1 MRMLPRANSLTALL
15 VRTDFSSD
23 EAWQR
28 ACDEAQR
35 EYDDGFSADLVLVSD
50 PAFGRASW
58 EAVRAT
64 VPASNDGPAVLFVA
78 DEVTL
83 HTPGHLVLVVDLV
96 DDGHAPIRCIPPE
109 LWAVE
114 NNLNIANMSWAD
126 FADAVE
132 YDGVFRGFP
141 EV

>member
-1 MRMLPRANSLTALL
+1 MPALPRANSLTALL
-15 VRTDFSSD
+15 VRSDFSSD
-23 EAWQR
+23 QGWQQV
-28 ACDEAQR
+28 CEEAQR

-50 PAFGRASW
+50 PAFSGASW
-58 EAVRAT
+58 EAVRAA
-64 VPASNDGPAVLFVA
+64 VPFDNDGPAVLFIA

-83 HTPGHLVLVVDLV
+83 RSPGHPVLVVDLV

-114 NNLNIANMSWAD
+114 SNLNIANMSWEN
-126 FADAVE
+126 FADALE

-141 EV
+141 EA